1 MRFLVDKTIARR
13 RRLATMLPE
22 GNGMRTT
29 SFLIAACLVA
39 ACAAAGS
46 NQEKSDASND
56 PHDAPTSKQDGQA
69 IDAPAVPIDAP
80 VVPIDAPVVSP
91 DASDIGADCFFNSQ
105 CPDTNTCCFFGQC
118 AVGVAGA
125 NNTCIP

>member
-1 MRFLVDKTIARR
+1 
-13 RRLATMLPE
+13 MLRE
-22 GNGMRTT
+22 GNVMRTT
-29 SFLIAACLVA
+29 SFLIAAFLI

-46 NQEKSDASND
+46 ASEQKMDASND
-56 PHDAPTSKQDGQA
+56 SKDAPMSMKKDA
-69 IDAPAVPIDAP
+69 AEPIDAATPPIDAP
-80 VVPIDAPVVSP
+80 VVPIDAPAVGP

-125 NNTCIP
+125 NNTCVP